1 MGPSYGLWKDSLAE
15 KDERQ
20 ARFEKWLFVN
30 LSRVL
35 FAGKTGEFIRFQEP
49 FFGKDIASTLKD
61 ARRLAHDW
69 GVEMFLLK
77 RCEKC
82 AWVLFYR
89 EAQVRASLKRFGRLR
104 QYRDRRLPWPVD
116 ARQFLFHLK
125 ERWCKG
131 GKLPHEIGLALGYPL
146 KDVLG
151 YLGLSPLPKNHVC
164 EWCIYGN
171 VAPSLR
177 LKERFDWANHLAL
190 TFLEA
195 DRMELI
201 RDEARRVPA

>member
-1 MGPSYGLWKDSLAE
+1 MGSFFGLWKDSLAE
-15 KDERQ
+15 KDIRQ

-35 FAGKTGEFIRFQEP
+35 FAGKAGEFIRFQEP
-49 FFGKDIASTLKD
+49 FFGKNIASTLKE
-61 ARRLAHDW
+61 ARRLARDW

-89 EAQVRASLKRFGRLR
+89 EPQVRATLKRFGRLR
-104 QYRDRRLPWPVD
+104 QYRNKRLPWPLDV
-116 ARQFLFHLK
+116 QPFLFHLR

-131 GKLPHEIGLALGYPL
+131 GQLPHEIGLALGYPL

-151 YLGLSPLPKNHVC
+151 FLGLSPLPKQHVC
-164 EWCIYGN
+164 EWCIYGD
-171 VAPSLR
+171 VVPSLR
-177 LKERFDWANHLAL
+177 LKERFDRANQLAL
-190 TFLEA
+190 DFVESNRL
-195 DRMELI
+195 ELI
-201 RDEARRVPA
+201 RDEVCRISA